1 MMKQETDWAWGIG
14 AVSTRIPFES
24 EVRSKTGMARIV
36 DTCCRPA
43 WDDAP
48 RDEDH
53 REARR
58 DRLGASD
65 GNDLPALIAA
75 LILVGAV
82 VILGYATLVGSRSS
96 AFHAIG
102 AGSIAVVVG
111 FSLVVLITL
120 QFPFSGG
127 LAVDPGPFRE
137 GAFAQFLAPSRSS
150 A

>member
-65 GNDLPALIAA
+65 GDDLPALIGA
-75 LILVGAV
+75 LIIVGSI
-82 VILGYATLVGSRSS
+82 VILGYLTLVGSRSP
-96 AFHAIG
+96 AFHLIG
-102 AGSIAVVVG
+102 AGSVAVVVG
-111 FSLVVLITL
+111 FSLVVLLTL

-127 LAVDPGPFRE
+127 LAVDSRPFQE
-137 GAFAQFLAPSRSS
+137 GALGQFFPGSK
-150 A
+150 